1 MRIQLTEIKKLVEII
16 KSDDT
21 KYKVI
26 EAAYE
31 IFTSIF
37 DHNIR
42 DLKKMFPD
50 NHVDESGQPFWSG
63 PKRCPQPVV
72 FDSYDEICLKFI
84 FTTANL
90 IFASISMPQL

>member
-1 MRIQLTEIKKLVEII
+1 MLNPDQFVEQTRKTSNSAVLRIQLTEIKKLVEII

-50 NHVDESGQPFWSG
+50 NHIDESG
-63 PKRCPQPVV
+63 
-72 FDSYDEICLKFI
+72 
-84 FTTANL
+84 
-90 IFASISMPQL
+90 